1 MIENVSIIWF
11 VKLLSIFSTQVE
23 WTTEMDYQEN
33 KLLILFSYELKQL
46 LKCEQN
52 NIILLKIVL
61 AFSKN
66 VTPDKNALHFSYAFL
81 KSPHEPV
88 CSPGISLGQEYE
100 RRNETNGM

>member
-1 MIENVSIIWF
+1 MA
-11 VKLLSIFSTQVE
+11 KM
-23 WTTEMDYQEN
+23 WT
-33 KLLILFSYELKQL
+33 KQHYL
-46 LKCEQN
+46 AQN
-52 NIILLKIVL
+52 HSCFL
-61 AFSKN
+61 KN